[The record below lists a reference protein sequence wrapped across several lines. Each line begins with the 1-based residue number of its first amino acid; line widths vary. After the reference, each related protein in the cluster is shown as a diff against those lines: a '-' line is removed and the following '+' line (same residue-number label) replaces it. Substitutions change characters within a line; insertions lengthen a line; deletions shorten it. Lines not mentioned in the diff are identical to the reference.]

1 MWEFPDFEDLDKKEI
16 IKIVCWVILIFFIIV
31 GILYIVPYL
40 SYVIIVFGI
49 AIPSYILYKQGKKK
63 K

>member
-1 MWEFPDFEDLDKKEI
+1 MWDFDDWEKEDI
-16 IKIVCWVILIFFIIV
+16 IKGVCWASIILFGII

-40 SYVIIVFGI
+40 SYIIIVFGI

>member
-40 SYVIIVFGI
+40 SYIIIVFGI